1 MALNNLIG
9 ISLASIEPDRL
20 TISRLFDA
28 AKNSLKDAEIVNLSN
43 EGRFDMAYKAIM
55 QLSNTALQANG
66 YRTLTSK
73 PGHHQIMIQS
83 LPQTIGL
90 ENSVM
95 ILLDQMRKQRHVIDY
110 SGDLVSANLANEA
123 VRQANLLMNQ
133 VDNWLKKN
141 KPELLE

>member
-9 ISLASIEPDRL
+9 ISLASVEPNRL

-55 QLSNTALQANG
+55 QLSNAALQANG

-90 ENSVM
+90 ENSV
-95 ILLDQMRKQRHVIDY
+95 
-110 SGDLVSANLANEA
+110 
-123 VRQANLLMNQ
+123 
-133 VDNWLKKN
+133 
-141 KPELLE
+141 

>member
-9 ISLASIEPDRL
+9 LSLVSVEPDRL

-43 EGRFDMAYKAIM
+43 EGRFDLAYKAIM

-73 PGHHQIMIQS
+73 PGHHQIVIQS

>member
-43 EGRFDMAYKAIM
+43 EGRFDLAYKAIM

>member
-9 ISLASIEPDRL
+9 ISLASVEPNRL

-55 QLSNTALQANG
+55 QLSNAALQANG

-95 ILLDQMRKQRHVIDY
+95 ILLDQMRKQRYVIDF

>member
-9 ISLASIEPDRL
+9 ISLASVEPNRL

-55 QLSNTALQANG
+55 QLSNAALQANG

-133 VDNWLKKN
+133 IDNWLKKN

>member
-9 ISLASIEPDRL
+9 ISLASVEPNRL

-55 QLSNTALQANG
+55 QLSNAALQANG

-123 VRQANLLMNQ
+123 VRQANLIMNQ

>member
-1 MALNNLIG
+1 MTLKNLIG
-9 ISLASIEPDRL
+9 ISLAQVEPDIK

-28 AKNSLKDAEIVNLSN
+28 AKNSLKDAEIINLSN

-55 QLSNTALQANG
+55 QLSNVALQANG

-83 LPQTIGL
+83 LPQTIEL
-90 ENSVM
+90 DHRVM

-123 VRQANLLMNQ
+123 VRQANLLLLQ
-133 VDNWLKKN
+133 IENWLRKN
-141 KPELLE
+141 KPELFY

>member
-9 ISLASIEPDRL
+9 ISLASVEPDRL

>member
-9 ISLASIEPDRL
+9 ISLASVEPDRL
-20 TISRLFDA
+20 TINRLFDA

-123 VRQANLLMNQ
+123 VRQAKLLMNQ

>member
-9 ISLASIEPDRL
+9 ISLASVEPDRL

-90 ENSVM
+90 EISVM

-123 VRQANLLMNQ
+123 VRQAKLLMNQ

>member
-9 ISLASIEPDRL
+9 ISLASVEPDRL

-83 LPQTIGL
+83 LPQTIRL

-123 VRQANLLMNQ
+123 VRQANLRMNQ
-133 VDNWLKKN
+133 VDNWLKKIN
-141 KPELLE
+141 LNF